1 MNNKINKPIIVA
13 REEFR
18 SNLANLINTSGLPIY
33 VIEPVLNDI
42 LSEVVRVSQLQY
54 QKELKQYQE
63 ALDNDKDEDTNK

>member
-1 MNNKINKPIIVA
+1 MNKEINKPIIVA

-18 SNLANLINTSGLPIY
+18 SNLVNLINTSGLPIY

-63 ALDNDKDEDTNK
+63 ALDNNKNETNK

>member
-1 MNNKINKPIIVA
+1 MNKEINKPIIVA

-42 LSEVVRVSQLQY
+42 LSEVVRVSKQ
-54 QKELKQYQE
+54 QK
-63 ALDNDKDEDTNK
+63 

>member
-1 MNNKINKPIIVA
+1 MNKKINKPIIVA

-33 VIEPVLNDI
+33 VIEPILNDI

-54 QKELKQYQE
+54 QKELQQYQE
-63 ALDNDKDEDTNK
+63 ALNDDEAEDE